1 MPSTNLQKINE
12 LLFEANS
19 QLDEVKELLKTASD
33 KEVFDLK
40 VLKFDIYC
48 QIKDLEAKKIKEILK
63 ENRIKPS
70 SDSNSYTLEEIG
82 IVLGNITRERV
93 RQIQDQAIKKMKHP
107 KLIKELYDYI
117 NDWFDL

>member
-19 QLDEVKELLKTASD
+19 QLDEVRELLKTASN

-40 VLKFDIYC
+40 VLKFDIYS

-63 ENRIKPS
+63 ENKIKPS

-117 NDWFDL
+117 NDWFGL

>member
-63 ENRIKPS
+63 ENKIKPS

-117 NDWFDL
+117 NDWFGL

>member
-40 VLKFDIYC
+40 VLNLTFI
-48 QIKDLEAKKIKEILK
+48 AK
-63 ENRIKPS
+63 
-70 SDSNSYTLEEIG
+70 
-82 IVLGNITRERV
+82 
-93 RQIQDQAIKKMKHP
+93 
-107 KLIKELYDYI
+107 
-117 NDWFDL
+117 

>member
-19 QLDEVKELLKTASD
+19 QVDEVKELLKTASD

-48 QIKDLEAKKIKEILK
+48 QIKDLEAKKIREILK
-63 ENRIKPS
+63 ENKIKPS

-117 NDWFDL
+117 KD